1 MKEKAEKVSPSLMIA
16 LSFPT
21 HHLKIIV
28 HLSGLC
34 GRRFRENLDV
44 YVAGTIGPSPSGI
57 PICASQA
64 DPYGGYFPMGHQ
76 VRVGLKEVTGGQRLE
91 GERSQGITSLL
102 LSCFD
107 MSLVGNGS
115 LVAMACCSCFSV
127 VSVLPKPFACLGP
140 GDSGSHCSWPVG
152 FLSFSSHKGFL
163 SSMGIYLFG
172 ICQVSNESQEGG
184 STHET

>member
-28 HLSGLC
+28 HLSSLC
-34 GRRFRENLDV
+34 GWRLRENLDV
-44 YVAGTIGPSPSGI
+44 YVAGTIGPSPSVI

-76 VRVGLKEVTGGQRLE
+76 VRVGPEEVTEGQRLE
-91 GERSQGITSLL
+91 GETSQGIISLL
-102 LSCFD
+102 LSCFG
-107 MSLVGNGS
+107 MSLVKYGS

-127 VSVLPKPFACLGP
+127 VSAFPKPFAHLGP
-140 GDSGSHCSWPVG
+140 GDCGSHCGWQVG
-152 FLSFSSHKGFL
+152 IPILLIS
-163 SSMGIYLFG
+163 
-172 ICQVSNESQEGG
+172 
-184 STHET
+184 